1 MAKRVVILGAG
12 YGGVRCGLSLDHESR
27 KGEVDIVLVN
37 KHKYHQFITQLHES
51 AVGASDEQDIR
62 VPLDEIFNSGRVKLI
77 KDEVVRIFPNE
88 RSVIL
93 SEGSLDY
100 DYLVI
105 SLGSEPEYFDIPGL
119 EQHSLTL
126 RSLNSSK
133 LVKTHIENNFA
144 MYKNQ
149 PHRKELLKIV
159 VGGAGFTGIE
169 LAGELADWIPE
180 LAEKY
185 DIPQSLVSI
194 VNIEAALSILTGFD
208 RNLVENAYRV
218 LQDKGVRIITDVAI
232 NSVTDKEVRLNNDEV
247 LKTRTFIWTGGM
259 RANKVVAQAGFT
271 TAVRGRVHVN
281 KFLQSVDHSNVYI
294 IGDNAFIVSPETGEV
309 MAPTAQVAIQS
320 GHVSALNILADIRG
334 INPQV
339 FHPKE
344 LGRVI
349 SLGRNVA
356 VGKIGGRYK
365 PTGRIAGLL
374 KEAIQWKYLYSI
386 GGLKLVARKLLK

>member
-12 YGGVRCGLSLDHESR
+12 YGGVRCGLTLDQESS

-37 KHKYHQFITQLHES
+37 KHNYHQFITQLHES
-51 AVGASDEQDIR
+51 AVGTSDDHDIR
-62 VPLDEIFNSGRVKLI
+62 VPLDEIFNPSQVKII
-77 KDEVVRIFPNE
+77 KDEVIRIFPNE

-93 SEGSLDY
+93 AEGSIDY

-105 SLGSEPEYFDIPGL
+105 SLGTEPEYFEIPGL

-126 RSLNSSK
+126 RSLNSAK
-133 LVKTHIENNFA
+133 VVRTHIENNFA
-144 MYKNQ
+144 MYKNN
-149 PHRKELLKIV
+149 PHRRELLSIV

-169 LAGELADWIPE
+169 LAGELAEWVPE

-185 DIPQSLVSI
+185 DIPQTLVS
-194 VNIEAALSILTGFD
+194 VTNIESSSSILTGFD
-208 RNLVENAYRV
+208 RLLVENAYRV

-232 NSVTDKEVRLNNDEV
+232 DGVTENEVRLNNGE
-247 LKTRTFIWTGGM
+247 LIKTRAFIWTGGI

-271 TAVRGRVHVN
+271 AAVRGRAQVN
-281 KFLQSVDHSNVYI
+281 KYLQSVDYSNVYI
-294 IGDNAFIVSPETGEV
+294 IGDNAFIVNPDTGEM
-309 MAPTAQVAIQS
+309 MAPTAQIAIQS

-334 INPQV
+334 MSPQV

-344 LGRVI
+344 LGRVV

-356 VGKIGGRYK
+356 VGKIGGKYRSK
-365 PTGRIAGLL
+365 GRAAGLL
-374 KEAIQWKYLYSI
+374 KEAVQWKYLYSI